1 MDVSCTICRSLIQDG
16 LLIYITVVRKVGEK
30 GCRFCRTI
38 VSRIER
44 IEKVEGFL
52 ATLLKSHRLG
62 IRHPKGGTMLIE
74 TKDQASRRLYK
85 LELYVLEGVAL
96 DFEVVIV

>member
-1 MDVSCTICRSLIQDG
+1 
-16 LLIYITVVRKVGEK
+16 
-30 GCRFCRTI
+30 
-38 VSRIER
+38 
-44 IEKVEGFL
+44 VEGFL